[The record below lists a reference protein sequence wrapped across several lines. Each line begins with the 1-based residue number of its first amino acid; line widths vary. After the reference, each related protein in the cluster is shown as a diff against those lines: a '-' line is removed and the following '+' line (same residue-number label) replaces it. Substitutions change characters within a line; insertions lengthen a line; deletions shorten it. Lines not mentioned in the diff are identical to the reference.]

1 MPTKTKKKTVRNR
14 KIDFTISIRWEG
26 VYIENRDILKSLFPR
41 RFHGSGRSFLTNQ
54 CDMQF
59 GAKHDQLEEML
70 NALTRKCEE
79 LDGPRWAGPLPFM
92 NWVIDINWY
101 FK

>member
-14 KIDFTISIRWEG
+14 KIDLTISIRWEG
-26 VYIENRDILKSLFPR
+26 VYIENRDILQSLFPR
-41 RFHGSGRSFLTNQ
+41 RFHGSGRSFLSNH

-59 GAKHDQLEEML
+59 GVKHDQLEEML
-70 NALTRKCEE
+70 NALTRKCEDLE
-79 LDGPRWAGPLPFM
+79 ASGPVPFD
-92 NWVIDINWY
+92 NWMIDIHWY